1 MGVVP
6 LTFRLDGSLYKL
18 LSGAAAGFLATAP
31 MSVSMLIGWR
41 LLPGGEKYHLPPRL
55 ITEEI
60 AERLG
65 IEKHLDENELVG
77 LTVLSH
83 FGFGTLAG
91 ALYALFSPRLRMHS
105 SLKGAL
111 CGVAVWAGSYL
122 GWVPGMDRRL
132 QGEPAQGLG
141 NHRPPGR
148 PRDPDR
154 PSGRGHQ
161 PDPGRTPGGLR
172 RTELSGAHGGAG
184 HGPAGHAP
192 PARRTG

>member
-91 ALYALFSPRLRMHS
+91 ALYALFIPRLRMHS

-122 GWVPGMDRRL
+122 GWVPGMDIL
-132 QGEPAQGLG
+132 
-141 NHRPPGR
+141 
-148 PRDPDR
+148 
-154 PSGRGHQ
+154 
-161 PDPGRTPGGLR
+161 
-172 RTELSGAHGGAG
+172 
-184 HGPAGHAP
+184 P
-192 PARRTG
+192 PATQHPWRRNLLMILAHVVWGVTLGEVTRKLTVTKWK